1 MAIMIVRVIEHTND
15 MCFGYGLF
23 TKGIHLAI
31 GLFAKGVDWIH
42 KGTKFQQ
49 EVNTLHTS
57 NVLR

>member
-1 MAIMIVRVIEHTND
+1 MAIMIIRVIKHTNN

-42 KGTKFQQ
+42 KGTNFQQ
-49 EVNTLHTS
+49 EVSTLHTS
-57 NVLR
+57 NVLK

>member
-1 MAIMIVRVIEHTND
+1 VIKHTNN

-42 KGTKFQQ
+42 KGTNFQQ
-49 EVNTLHTS
+49 KVNTLHTS
-57 NVLR
+57 NVLK